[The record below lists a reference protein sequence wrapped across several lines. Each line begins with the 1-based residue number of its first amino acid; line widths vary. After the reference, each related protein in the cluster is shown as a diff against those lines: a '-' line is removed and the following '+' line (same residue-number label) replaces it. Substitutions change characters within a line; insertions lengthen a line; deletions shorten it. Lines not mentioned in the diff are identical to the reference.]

1 VSRRGFRSQTPAD
14 PFMYGLLATLAVVG
28 ILLLLTLWI
37 MRVQFTVGCEP
48 VFPDLQLPTLSGR
61 VG

>member
-1 VSRRGFRSQTPAD
+1 MIRRGLRSPAPGD

-28 ILLLLTLWI
+28 ILLLITLWI

-48 VFPDLQLPTLSGR
+48 VFPEIQLPTLSGR